1 MTIRNKI
8 IDYCY
13 EKQLLDSGDG
23 VLIGLSGGADSVC
36 LLFMRLSMKD
46 EFDLKLHALHV
57 NHGIRGEEAARDE
70 AFCKALCEKMNVS
83 FEAVQADIPALARLS
98 GLGLEEEGRRFRYET
113 FEKKADELGLNKIAV
128 AHHKNDRAETMIFQ
142 MIRGSRLKGLAG
154 IREKNG
160 PVIRPLL
167 CVSREE
173 IEEYL
178 KENGIEYVT
187 DSTNLSTD
195 YTRNRIRNEI
205 LPELDSLRPRA
216 TEHIAESA
224 DYLGRVADYMD
235 REAARLYETCV
246 KEEEGKITFSVSGL
260 RTADPLLSETV
271 VYNGIC
277 ALAGRKKD
285 ITGEFVRMVLE
296 LCDMQSGRSVC
307 IKYGIRA
314 KRVYETIV
322 LTKNASENAVDSE
335 CLNCN
340 NKLYTEVFTADVG
353 TAPAFIESRGG
364 FPKNNLKKYFD
375 YDKILSHFGDSGK
388 DPDIVLRTTEK
399 NDRMTVYPD
408 GRGRKVADILKDE
421 KIEPS
426 VRDRMPV
433 VAMNSEVL
441 MIPGIR
447 SSEACRID
455 EKTKNILYIHIA
467 EEQ

>member
-36 LLFMRLSMKD
+36 LLFMLLSIRD

-70 AFCKALCEKMNVS
+70 AFCKALCEKMDVG
-83 FEAVQADIPALARLS
+83 FEAVHADIPALARLS

-113 FEKKADELGLNKIAV
+113 FEKKADELRFNKIAV
-128 AHHKNDRAETMIFQ
+128 AHHKNDRAETMLFQ

-160 PVIRPLL
+160 RVIRPLL

-187 DSTNLSTD
+187 DSTNLSSD

-205 LPELDSLRPRA
+205 LPALDSLRPK
-216 TEHIAESA
+216 TSEHIAETA
-224 DYLGRVADYMD
+224 DYLGRVADYVD
-235 REAARLYETCV
+235 REASKIYEACV
-246 KEEEGKITFSVSGL
+246 KEEDGKMTISIPAVKA
-260 RTADPLLSETV
+260 ADPLLSETV
-271 VYNGIC
+271 VYNAIC
-277 ALAGRKKD
+277 TLAGRKKD

-296 LCDMQSGRSVC
+296 LCDMQSGRTVH

-322 LTKNASENAVDSE
+322 LIKNASENAVDSE

-340 NKLYTEVFTADVG
+340 NKLCTEVFAVREG
-353 TAPAFIESRGG
+353 TARAFIEEHGG
-364 FPKNNLKKYFD
+364 FPKNNLKKFFD
-375 YDKILSHFGDSGK
+375 YDKILSHFGDIGREQS
-388 DPDIVLRTTEK
+388 IVLRTVLK
-399 NDRMTVYPD
+399 DDRMAVYPD
-408 GRGRKVADILKDE
+408 GRGRKVSDILKDE
-421 KIEPS
+421 KIDPE
-426 VRDRMPV
+426 RRNILPV
-433 VAMNSEVL
+433 VAVGSEVL
-441 MIPGIR
+441 VIPGIR
-447 SSEACRID
+447 ASEACRID
-455 EKTKNILYIHIA
+455 EKTKNILFIQIA
-467 EEQ
+467 EE